1 MIKARSAN
9 EEDWQKKT
17 EKYVNEGMS
26 EKAANKKAEEK
37 MKQKDRQVFKQN
49 YGRIITHVLQLQNG
63 SIHRKIMDY
72 VKRMLT
78 NGNNKQKSIRMAI
91 NKYGYLFD
99 ALFDQDDEESDDE
112 DSDTKNVTDDED

>member
-1 MIKARSAN
+1 
-9 EEDWQKKT
+9 
-17 EKYVNEGMS
+17 
-26 EKAANKKAEEK
+26 
-37 MKQKDRQVFKQN
+37 
-49 YGRIITHVLQLQNG
+49 
-63 SIHRKIMDY
+63 MDY

-112 DSDTKNVTDDED
+112 DSNTENATDDED